1 MNRQESKRQSWNVLN
16 VLKVLK
22 WIESLESLESVK
34 SLENVLISLERSI
47 KGFGKKKMFH

>member
-22 WIESLESLESVK
+22 WIESLESVI